1 MKLFTKVILPL
12 LGLAIWLW
20 ISYALA
26 EGFSDTEGPS
36 LLLWWIV
43 AGCPFGL
50 MHMRHILVPTGHA
63 DLALTAIIWLLDLII
78 GGLIG
83 GAVIVSKLVKI
94 LANIVRFA
102 THQEMV

>member
-12 LGLAIWLW
+12 LGLAFWLW
-20 ISYALA
+20 LSYTLA
-26 EGFSDTEGPS
+26 WTFSDADRPS

-50 MHMRHILVPTGHA
+50 GHMRHIFVPTGRA
-63 DLALTAIIWLLDLII
+63 DLAQTAIIWLLDLVI

-94 LANIVRFA
+94 FANIVRFVMR
-102 THQEMV
+102 QEMV